1 MNDYNIITNVKINDI
16 LQEHLQSVN
25 IKKKNKQGETFTPI
39 DLIIEMLNTLPAN
52 VWSNIKLKWLDP
64 ACGLGI
70 FGIIIYYKLM
80 NGLKRKIPNETQR
93 SKHIIE
99 NMIYN
104 IDIDEYNISV
114 CKKLFKLLDASA
126 RPNIKQMNFLEKD
139 LNEKFDIIVGNP
151 PYNKGGIRSRLEGK
165 SKKEVET
172 LWTLFVRKSFDL
184 MKDNKSLLLFITP
197 ASWISL
203 QHGISHEM
211 LSKQILYIKY
221 YNYIQ
226 SYHLFG
232 DESAKIPLTYYLIQN
247 VDTKENSL
255 IYDNCLGKELE
266 FNIYKNNFIP
276 SQAVGL
282 FKKLLRLVGKYGS
295 LKDKYYNSVRPE
307 KTLMRAKPSKNYKYP
322 LLLIS
327 YDEINVKYYKENLS
341 KNGNKKLIFPN
352 FSMGYP
358 LYDYEG
364 NWYPAS
370 NMMYILESNNDSFE
384 LKQLQD
390 YFYCNTIL
398 FIINCLKTKQNFF
411 NNKIFEIIPDITKMT
426 SKENIDDE
434 LLYKLFG
441 LGVNDIKCIEH
452 YKNTGEGRL
461 SATKIKEFKNF
472 KL

>member
-1 MNDYNIITNVKINDI
+1 MIILDENIQNI
-16 LQEHLQSVN
+16 LDQHLQTVN

-39 DLIIEMLNTLPAN
+39 SLVIEMLNTLPPS
-52 VWSNIKLKWLDP
+52 VWSNPNLKWLDS

-80 NGLKRKIPNETQR
+80 NSLKRKISNESQR

-104 IDIDEYNISV
+104 IDIDEYNISI
-114 CKKLFKLLDASA
+114 CKKLFKLLDASTK
-126 RPNIKQMNFLEKD
+126 PNIIKANFLEKD
-139 LNEKFDIIVGNP
+139 LKEKFDIIVGNP

-172 LWTLFVRKSFDL
+172 LWTLFVKKSFEL
-184 MKDNKSLLLFITP
+184 MKDDKSLLLFITP

-203 QHGISHEM
+203 QHSISKIM

-247 VDTKENSL
+247 IDTKENSL
-255 IYDNCLGKELE
+255 IYDNCLEKELE
-266 FNIYKNNFIP
+266 FNIYKHNFIP
-276 SQAVGL
+276 TQAIGL
-282 FKKLLRLVGKYGS
+282 FKKLLRLVSKYGS

-307 KTLMRAKPSKNYKYP
+307 KELMRAKPSKNYNNP
-322 LLLIS
+322 LFLIS
-327 YDEINVKYYKENLS
+327 YDDVVVKYYKENLS
-341 KNGNKKLIFPN
+341 KTQNKKLIFPN

-358 LYDYEG
+358 LYDYDG
-364 NWYPAS
+364 NWYPMS

-390 YFYCNTIL
+390 YFYSNTVL

-426 SKENIDDE
+426 SKEIINDE

-461 SATKIKEFKNF
+461 SADKIKEFKNF
-472 KL
+472 RL